1 VVVWATFSISE
12 VQNYVNHLVDCF
24 LVWLL
29 PFDLSGNGDLTSS
42 YTTTSI
48 ALRVIG
54 ACKLSHL
61 IKVTQYLGMDIWVNF
76 IFRKNCKNISAQRT

>member
-1 VVVWATFSISE
+1 VVVWATFSIFE

-29 PFDLSGNGDLTSS
+29 PFDLFGNDDPTSS

-48 ALRVIG
+48 ALRVI
-54 ACKLSHL
+54 AASQLSHL
-61 IKVTQYLGMDIWVNF
+61 IKVMQYLGMGIWVNLV
-76 IFRKNCKNISAQRT
+76 FRKNCRNISAQ